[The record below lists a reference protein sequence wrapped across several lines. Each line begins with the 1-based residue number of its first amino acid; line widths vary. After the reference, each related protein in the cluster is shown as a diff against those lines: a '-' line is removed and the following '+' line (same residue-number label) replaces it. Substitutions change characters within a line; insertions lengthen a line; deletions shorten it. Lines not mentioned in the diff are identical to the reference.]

1 MDNKIKRLNTPE
13 ERIRQ
18 SLMLKNAY
26 ATTQEHLGPDVIAD
40 IPILVPKDRSL
51 VEKIGYFVNQ
61 SIDKLENS
69 ISLGNLARDLMFLNN
84 SVLYSQGE
92 QIY

>member
-26 ATTQEHLGPDVIAD
+26 ATNQEHLGPDVIAD

>member
-1 MDNKIKRLNTPE
+1 
-13 ERIRQ
+13 
-18 SLMLKNAY
+18 MLKNAY
-26 ATTQEHLGPDVIAD
+26 ATNQEHQGPDVIAD

-61 SIDKLENS
+61 SVDKLENS

>member
-26 ATTQEHLGPDVIAD
+26 ATNQEQLGPDVIAD